1 MTTEVERRIA
11 AGDLG
16 FVDADALAEFVL
28 RRRWF
33 GSKSREVLH
42 VTVLDAVALR
52 SQAPLLAAALLEVRF
67 QPGTHDVYQVLLGFR
82 PDEEEWEGDV
92 IARAEGWTVYE
103 ALSDPVLC
111 RELVHL
117 VRGSTTVHGEEG
129 SIDFHAVDGFAVG
142 GAELRETRAIVAEQ
156 SNSSVV
162 LDEELILK
170 AYRRLEPGVNP
181 ELELLRFLTERDF
194 PYIASLAGWYSFTGR
209 LMEATL
215 GILQQYVQGEED
227 GWAYALECLRDDPE
241 AFHPQARRLGE
252 VTGAMHVV
260 LGSDTTDPRFTPEEA
275 STEALGILTATI
287 DEEIEQL
294 FADLPDREELEPIA
308 GRGEEVRERLRLLSR
323 VAAPGRVIRNH
334 GDYHLGQVLRTSS
347 EWIVLDFEGEPAR
360 SLPDRR
366 RKRSPLRDVAG
377 MLRSF
382 AYAASAAEVEQ
393 GVVPPADWEDRA
405 RSEFLAGYVPVV
417 EPSGLLPP
425 GDEALRRLLAVFEL
439 EKAVYELRY
448 ELDNRPDWVKIPVA
462 GINRLLD
469 ADSPE

>member
-1 MTTEVERRIA
+1 MTSEVERRVA

-16 FVDADALAEFVL
+16 FLDGEALAEFVL

-33 GSKSREVLH
+33 AAKSREVLH
-42 VTVLDAVALR
+42 VGVLDAVPLR
-52 SQAPLLAAALLEVRF
+52 SQAPLLATALLEVRF
-67 QPGTHDVYQVLLGFR
+67 QPGTHDVYQALLGFR
-82 PDEEEWEGDV
+82 PDEDEWEEDV
-92 IARAEGWTVYE
+92 IARTEGWTVYE
-103 ALSDPVLC
+103 ALSDPLLC

-117 VRGSTTVHGEEG
+117 VRGSTTVDMEEAAVE
-129 SIDFHAVDGFAVG
+129 FQAVDGFAVG
-142 GAELRETRAIVAEQ
+142 GAELRETRAIGAEQ

-170 AYRRLEPGVNP
+170 AYRRLEAGVNP
-181 ELELLRFLTERDF
+181 ELELLRFLTEREF
-194 PYIASLAGWYSFTGR
+194 PNIASLAGWYSFAGR

-215 GILQQYVQGEED
+215 GILQQYVQGEQD
-227 GWAYALECLRDDPE
+227 GWAFALECLAEDPE

-260 LGSDTTDPRFTPEEA
+260 LGSDTADPRFTPEEA

-308 GRGEEVRERLRLLSR
+308 GRGEEVRERLSLLSR

-334 GDYHLGQVLRTSS
+334 GDYHLGQVLS
-347 EWIVLDFEGEPAR
+347 
-360 SLPDRR
+360 DRR
-366 RKRSPLRDVAG
+366 GLGRARLRGRAGAVASRTPAQAVAAPGRGRDASLVCLRGLGRRGGARDRS
-377 MLRSF
+377 
-382 AYAASAAEVEQ
+382 
-393 GVVPPADWEDRA
+393 PADWEERA

-425 GDEALRRLLAVFEL
+425 GDDAVRRLLAVFEL

-448 ELDNRPDWVKIPVA
+448 ELDNRPDWVEIPVA
-462 GINRLLD
+462 GISRLLD